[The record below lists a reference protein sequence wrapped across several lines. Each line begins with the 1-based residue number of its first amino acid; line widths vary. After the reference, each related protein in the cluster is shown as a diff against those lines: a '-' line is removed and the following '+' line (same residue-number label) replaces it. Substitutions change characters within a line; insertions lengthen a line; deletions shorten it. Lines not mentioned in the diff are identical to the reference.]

1 MTSSST
7 SSIARGCEALDSL
20 YRPADAV
27 AREKVDEFVSGSG
40 RIVARIAQHIAY
52 EAMRQI
58 ENAKLTGA
66 LPGEVGFEYE
76 LGLKA
81 YLR

>member
-1 MTSSST
+1 M
-7 SSIARGCEALDSL
+7 AGELL

-27 AREKVDEFVSGSG
+27 ARENVDEFVAGSG
-40 RIVARIAQHIAY
+40 RLVARMAQHIAY

-66 LPGEVGFEYE
+66 LPGEVGFAYE
-76 LGLKA
+76 VGLKA
-81 YLR
+81 FLR

>member
-1 MTSSST
+1 M
-7 SSIARGCEALDSL
+7 ESL

-27 AREKVDEFVSGSG
+27 AREKVDTFVAGSG
-40 RIVARIAQHIAY
+40 RLVARIAQHVAF

-66 LPGEVGFEYE
+66 LPGEIGFDYE
-76 LGLKA
+76 VGLKA
-81 YLR
+81 FLR